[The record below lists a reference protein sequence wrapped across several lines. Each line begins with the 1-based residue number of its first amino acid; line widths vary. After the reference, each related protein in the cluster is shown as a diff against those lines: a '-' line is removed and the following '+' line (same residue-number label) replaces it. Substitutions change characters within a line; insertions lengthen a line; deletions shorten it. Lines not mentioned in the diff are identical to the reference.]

1 MENIESKL
9 VEQFENEILNWLNGE
24 NENATYIAAILVEI
38 AKQEFLKLNKPAV
51 INCKIMAEIY
61 ELPLHKCTEVNTGA
75 STFNIVRVAGGW
87 LYTIYRLDSNQMTT
101 TFVPFNDEY
110 MSDK

>member
-51 INCKIMAEIY
+51 SVVREPLASGAVCPHFDTCQNGGKNEYCDLQTFKEID
-61 ELPLHKCTEVNTGA
+61 CFVGQTE
-75 STFNIVRVAGGW
+75 R
-87 LYTIYRLDSNQMTT
+87 
-101 TFVPFNDEY
+101 
-110 MSDK
+110 